1 MICKVG
7 PALLHVD
14 TAPSSKM
21 HSKTINNNP
30 PPEKRLQTVGADNAK
45 LARRATRVYLVEDSP
60 QIQDSLLVFLHAPG
74 DVEIVGFAD
83 NELEAVAAILADP
96 VDTVVVDLNLREGSG
111 MGVIEELR
119 RANMMSQP
127 MIIVFSNQ
135 FQPEIKMRA
144 LQLGADHFFDKSS
157 EFENVKATIRTLRA
171 Q

>member
-1 MICKVG
+1 MPGQRDVQ
-7 PALLHVD
+7 HVC
-14 TAPSSKM
+14 TWWRILRIFRIRFWFFCT
-21 HSKTINNNP
+21 H
-30 PPEKRLQTVGADNAK
+30 
-45 LARRATRVYLVEDSP
+45 RVTLRSW
-60 QIQDSLLVFLHAPG
+60 
-74 DVEIVGFAD
+74 GFAD

-111 MGVIEELR
+111 MGVIEKLR

-144 LQLGADHFFDKSS
+144 LALGADYFFDKST

>member
-1 MICKVG
+1 MICQV
-7 PALLHVD
+7 PPTLLPVD
-14 TAPSSKM
+14 TAPSPEM
-21 HSKTINNNP
+21 RSKTIDNNP
-30 PPEKRLQTVGADNAK
+30 LPESRLQTAGADNARPT
-45 LARRATRVYLVEDSP
+45 RRATRVYLVEDSP
-60 QIQDSLLVFLHAPG
+60 HIQDSLLVFLHAPG
-74 DVEIVGFAD
+74 DVEVVGFAD

-96 VDTVVVDLNLREGSG
+96 VDTVVVDLNLREGGG
-111 MGVIEELR
+111 MGVIEKLR

-144 LQLGADHFFDKSS
+144 LQLGADYFFDKSS